1 MQFAPAPSQ
10 SRSQEYDFARGL
22 ADEKV
27 DVVKLP
33 ERAQTLFEECP
44 DRVRAQ
50 AQRGVLTFAMPVHP
64 SASLPRQHYLI
75 AKPAGVPQRIAAAKI
90 A

>member
-33 ERAQTLFEECP
+33 EHAWTLLKKCP
-44 DRVRAQ
+44 DPVRA
-50 AQRGVLTFAMPVHP
+50 RPNGVLTFAMPVHP
-64 SASLPRQHYLI
+64 SASVPRQHYLI
-75 AKPAGVPQRIAAAKI
+75 GKPAGVPQRIAAAKI
-90 A
+90 V

>member
-1 MQFAPAPSQ
+1 MCSAMQFAPAPSQ

-33 ERAQTLFEECP
+33 EHAQTLFEEMS
-44 DRVRAQ
+44 RSRQ
-50 AQRGVLTFAMPVHP
+50 
-64 SASLPRQHYLI
+64 SAGPTRCLDLCH
-75 AKPAGVPQRIAAAKI
+75 AGAS
-90 A
+90 